1 MLRVIGVNVF
11 EAVGALP
18 ASCVGCGVCTTVA
31 AARLLGR
38 RAGGQ
43 GLNTVAAAG

>member
-18 ASCVGCGVCTTVA
+18 ASCVGCGVCTSVA
-31 AARLLGR
+31 AATTR
-38 RAGGQ
+38 RCGIGG
-43 GLNTVAAAG
+43 